1 MLQSHEIVRQMD
13 IVITYVDGSDPQWIE
28 SYNSH
33 VEGKPLAKRYR
44 DWGTLKYLLRGIE
57 RHIPFARKVFLV
69 VSSESQVPSWMDTS
83 KVCVVTHR
91 DIIPERYLPT
101 FNSSMIEM
109 FLHRIPGLSEQ
120 FLYFNDDM
128 FPVMDCVEDDFF
140 VDGIPAMGLS
150 WRIFAFSSFLRLAKR
165 SDDLARKTLGR
176 PRHVF
181 YIRPRH
187 ICSPMLKSE
196 CESLYEAASAEILD
210 SLSPLR
216 SDNNYNQYLFLDY
229 MFLKGKMVNKP
240 LSRKHFSLGAASEGE
255 IADYIRDPHAKMVCI
270 NDVEMSDSS
279 FNRKKKVILSAFQS
293 RYPQKSVFE
302 K

>member
-1 MLQSHEIVRQMD
+1 MD
-13 IVITYVDGSDPQWIE
+13 IVITYVDGSDPEWVE

-33 VEGKPLAKRYR
+33 VEGKPITKRYR

-57 RHIPFARKVFLV
+57 RHIPFVGKVFIV

-83 KVCVVTHR
+83 KVRVVTHR
-91 DIIPERYLPT
+91 EIIPERYLPT

-109 FLHRIPGLSEQ
+109 FLHRIPGLSERY
-120 FLYFNDDM
+120 LYFNDDM

-150 WRIFAFSSFLRLAKR
+150 WRIFSFSSFLRLTKR
-165 SDDLARKTLGR
+165 SDRLARKTLGLSH
-176 PRHVF
+176 HVF

-196 CESLYEAASAEILD
+196 CESLYDAAYTEIIG

-216 SDNNYNQYLFLDY
+216 SEKNYNQYLFLDY

-255 IADYIRDPHAKMVCI
+255 IAGYIRNPHAKVVCI
-270 NDVEMSDSS
+270 NDVEMSDLT
-279 FNRKKKVILSAFQS
+279 FNRKKEAILTAFRS
-293 RYPQKSVFE
+293 RYPRKSVFE

>member
-1 MLQSHEIVRQMD
+1 MD
-13 IVITYVDGSDPQWIE
+13 IVITYVDGSDPEWIE
-28 SYNSH
+28 SYSSH
-33 VEGKPLAKRYR
+33 VNGKPLTKRYR

-57 RHIPFARKVFLV
+57 CHIPFAGKVFIV

-83 KVCVVTHR
+83 KVRVVTHSE
-91 DIIPERYLPT
+91 IIPERYLPT

-109 FLHRIPGLSEQ
+109 FLHRIPGLSER

-128 FPVMDCVEDDFF
+128 FPVMDCVEEDFF
-140 VDGIPAMGLS
+140 VDGIPAMGIS
-150 WRIFAFSSFLRLAKR
+150 WSIFAFSSFLRLVKR
-165 SDDLARKTLGR
+165 SDKLARKALDMPGS
-176 PRHVF
+176 VF

-196 CESLYEAASAEILD
+196 CESLYEAVSEEIIN

-216 SDNNYNQYLFLDY
+216 SEKDFNQYLFLDY

-240 LSRKHFSLGAASEGE
+240 LPRKHFSLGAVSGGN
-255 IADYIRDPHAKMVCI
+255 IAGFIRNPNAKIVCI
-270 NDVEMSDSS
+270 NDVEMSDSA
-279 FNRKKKVILSAFQS
+279 FNRKKEAIILAFQS
-293 RYPQKSVFE
+293 RYPGKSVFE